1 MMKDWS
7 AHGYLYVELLWY
19 DYNMD
24 GSLDGDDA
32 GAFAVDYDFSTAQAY
47 TDTSNYHTTFEVDG
61 ASPSISWIG
70 PDMTVLDVDTT
81 TVNASV
87 YIEGV
92 DP

>member
-7 AHGYLYVELLWY
+7 EYGYQYVELLWY
-19 DYNMD
+19 DYNYD

-32 GAFAVDYDFSTAQAY
+32 ASFGTDFDFTTAQVY
-47 TDTSNYHTTFEVDG
+47 TDTSNYHDAFEVDG